1 MKGEVKSMLNNE
13 LKFTTFC
20 RQIAS
25 LSALPT
31 NITASGTET
40 VQQTIRN
47 Q

>member
-1 MKGEVKSMLNNE
+1 MSNND

-25 LSALPT
+25 LSSLPT